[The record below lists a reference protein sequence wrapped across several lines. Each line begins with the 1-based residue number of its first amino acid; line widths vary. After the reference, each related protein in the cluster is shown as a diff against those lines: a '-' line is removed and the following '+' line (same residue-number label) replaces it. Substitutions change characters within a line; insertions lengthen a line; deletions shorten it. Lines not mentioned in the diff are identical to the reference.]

1 MLRRCRRGAPS
12 GRAAGG
18 TGVPPGEGALHDP
31 ALATEPGAVWAL
43 GLGNPGADAPRA
55 QLPAMAGGSPSGRF
69 GLRRGRAGLPRTGG
83 MPSTNRGVWGT
94 SLTLPRS
101 ARRRSGCPGAGD
113 RVVLGTPAA
122 GIHRARAR
130 VRVPDSTLVRAVD
143 RRPRP
148 VDQLRAMQS
157 WEQHPHPG
165 LLRFVQSS
173 PARHAR
179 PAAHLLGQALPRDRR
194 LQHKQDPAQQHLT
207 VRGSACAAD
216 D

>member
-83 MPSTNRGVWGT
+83 MPSTNRGIWGT

-101 ARRRSGCPGAGD
+101 ARRRSGCPGASD

-130 VRVPDSTLVRAVD
+130 FRAPDSTRVRAVD

-148 VDQLRAMQS
+148 VDQLRDAVLGAAPAPRPPAIRAVVASTSCPTRSPSLGASTPTRSPSATQTRS
-157 WEQHPHPG
+157 RSAAPDGPG
-165 LLRFVQSS
+165 IRLR
-173 PARHAR
+173 
-179 PAAHLLGQALPRDRR
+179 
-194 LQHKQDPAQQHLT
+194 
-207 VRGSACAAD
+207 RG
-216 D
+216 